1 MKTVLV
7 TGGTSGI
14 GAGAV
19 RTLLAAG
26 WRVIAT
32 GATEAEAAAYRA
44 ECENAREIG
53 SLDVR
58 ALDVTDG
65 EAVSALTSG
74 LDGLDGLVNCAGVLF
89 RGEEYDIDVF
99 QKVIDVNLTGTM
111 RVCCATHPLLARAG
125 GAIVNTASMLSF
137 FGGPLVPAYS
147 ASKGGVAQLT
157 KALAGRWGADGVR
170 VNAVAPGWIET
181 RMTDGLRADEGRK
194 TAILSRTPMNRWGA
208 PEEVGALILWLL
220 SEQASF
226 VTGAIY
232 PVDGGYAAM

>member
-1 MKTVLV
+1 MKTALV

-32 GATEAEAAAYRA
+32 GATEAEAIAFREENLDEPAAA
-44 ECENAREIG
+44 NLE
-53 SLDVR
+53 VR

-65 EAVSALTSG
+65 DAVSSLMST
-74 LDGLDGLVNCAGVLF
+74 LDALDGLVNCAGVLY
-89 RGEEYDIDVF
+89 RGKEYDIDVF
-99 QKVIDVNLTGTM
+99 EKVIDVNLTGTM
-111 RVCCATHPLLARAG
+111 RLCCAAHPLLTGTG

-157 KALAGRWGADGVR
+157 KALAGRWASDGVR

-181 RMTDGLRADEGRK
+181 RMTDGLRSDTSRE

-232 PVDGGYAAM
+232 PVDGGYAAT